1 MELVFCYITSY
12 ANIFNQGFNL
22 GSKYIYDVDRTDGIL
37 RISRKENT
45 KFIENLFE
53 NSSGQVIRN
62 VTALVGENGSGKTSI
77 IRFLKDNITS
87 SDSTYPS
94 NRGPILQDDY
104 NRTLGELDDFA
115 YSFLIFSEND
125 KVFIKTNNTRYI
137 KADFEFTWSTPIE
150 GLTLF
155 STPILD
161 FIKADNANNSVV
173 DVSAN
178 NIYTIDKAEE
188 SNYIKKESDNLN
200 IINNY
205 NVKKRLDFIEKAR
218 TLSYP
223 LPFNLPD
230 KVRVSFHNNEILDNT
245 EVDNLDTIIKDKYNI
260 DASFFNIHNTVNAA
274 WKLKLDELKD
284 SKASSVRSTKD
295 MALYYSEENKL
306 KAEYYL
312 WKSLFELLL
321 RNNIY
326 VKSGKVK
333 DMETNNF
340 YEILVSAINS
350 IEDNKIQ
357 KKPILQLLEA
367 IENLFSTKYS
377 GTNFESGEV
386 SLNIPQID
394 VKDFLVTYNNY
405 INHCTIES
413 FTNAPVQFILFDW
426 SYQLSSGQLAYLD
439 LFARF
444 QFGVDRIDITRNK
457 SPYKEQ
463 KTYPKQIFVLIDEG
477 ELGFHLQWQKDYIYN
492 LLEIFPSLFSFK
504 DENGNIYQPS
514 LQIILTTHS
523 PISLSDLPR
532 YNIVYL
538 KRQSE
543 DGSCRVIHQKS
554 ELPNRSF
561 GANIHDLLKDTFFL
575 QNGFMGK
582 FSQTKINALIKWLT
596 IESSQEYKDRIDY
609 AKSLIDLIDEP
620 ILKIKLRELFAKKM
634 NLNEEIERL
643 QAQREEINKRLE
655 ELNRQQSNDN
665 N

>member
-1 MELVFCYITSY
+1 MELVYCYITSY

-22 GSKYIYDVDRTDGIL
+22 GSKYIYDVDRTEEIL

-53 NSSGQVIRN
+53 NSSGQIINN

-77 IRFLKDNITS
+77 IRFLKNSITS

-94 NRGPILQDDY
+94 NRGLILQDDY
-104 NRTLGELDDFA
+104 DRTIGELDEFA
-115 YSFLIFSEND
+115 HSILIFSEND
-125 KVFIKTNNTRYI
+125 KVFIKTNNTKYI
-137 KADFEFTWSTPIE
+137 QVDFEFTWSTPIE

-155 STPILD
+155 YTPILD
-161 FIKADNANNSVV
+161 FIKDNEVNNSVV

-178 NIYTIDKAEE
+178 NLYTIDKAVEPYY
-188 SNYIKKESDNLN
+188 NKAESDNLN
-200 IINNY
+200 IISNY
-205 NVKKRLDFIEKAR
+205 NVKRRLDFIEKAKVF
-218 TLSYP
+218 SYS

-245 EVDNLDTIIKDKYNI
+245 EVENLDVIIKEKYNI
-260 DASFFNIHNTVNAA
+260 EPHFFNIHNIVNVA

-295 MALYYSEENKL
+295 IALYYNKENKL

-312 WKSLFELLL
+312 WKSLFDLIL

-326 VKSGKVK
+326 VKSGKVI
-333 DMETNNF
+333 DVETNNF
-340 YEILVSAINS
+340 YEILVSAINL
-350 IEDNKIQ
+350 IEDKKIQ

-367 IENLFSTKYS
+367 IENLFTNWFS

-386 SLNIPQID
+386 SLNIPQFEI
-394 VKDFLVTYNNY
+394 KDFLVTYSNY
-405 INHCTIES
+405 INQCTIEG
-413 FTNAPVQFILFDW
+413 FTNAPVQFILFNW
-426 SYQLSSGQLAYLD
+426 SYQLSSGQLAFLD

-444 QFGVDRIDITRNK
+444 QFAVDRIAFTRNQ

-463 KTYPKQIFVLIDEG
+463 KNYPKQIFVLIDEG

-504 DENGNIYQPS
+504 DETGDIYQPL

-596 IESSQEYKDRIDY
+596 IESSQEYIDRIDY
-609 AKSLIDLIDEP
+609 AKSLIDLVDEP

-643 QAQREEINKRLE
+643 QAQREEIDKRLE
-655 ELNRQQSNDN
+655 ELNRQQSNDKN
-665 N
+665 

>member
-22 GSKYIYDVDRTDGIL
+22 GSKYIYDVIRTDEIL
-37 RISRKENT
+37 QISRKENT

-77 IRFLKDNITS
+77 IRFLKDSITS

-104 NRTLGELDDFA
+104 DRTIGELDDFA
-115 YSFLIFSEND
+115 HSLLIFSEND
-125 KVFIKTNNTRYI
+125 KVFIKTNNTKYI
-137 KADFEFTWSTPIE
+137 KADFDFTWSTPIE

-155 STPILD
+155 YTPILD
-161 FIKADNANNSVV
+161 FIKNNESNNSVV

-178 NIYTIDKAEE
+178 NIYTIDKAVEPYYNKE
-188 SNYIKKESDNLN
+188 ESDNLN

-205 NVKKRLDFIEKAR
+205 NVKRRLDFIEKAK

-223 LPFNLPD
+223 LPFILPD

-245 EVDNLDTIIKDKYNI
+245 EVENLDVIIEEKYNI
-260 DASFFNIHNTVNAA
+260 DVSFFNIHNTVNAA
-274 WKLKLDELKD
+274 WKLKLVELKD

-295 MALYYSEENKL
+295 MALFYSEENKL

-312 WKSLFELLL
+312 WKSLFELIL

-326 VKSGKVK
+326 VKPGKVI
-333 DMETNNF
+333 DIETNNF

-357 KKPILQLLEA
+357 KTPILQLLEA
-367 IENLFSTKYS
+367 IENLFTNKFS

-386 SLNIPQID
+386 SLNIPQLEI
-394 VKDFLVTYNNY
+394 KDFLLIYSNY
-405 INHCTIES
+405 INQCTIEG
-413 FTNAPVQFILFDW
+413 FVNAPVQFILFNW

-444 QFGVDRIDITRNK
+444 QFAVDRIAFTRNQP
-457 SPYKEQ
+457 PYKEQ
-463 KTYPKQIFVLIDEG
+463 KNYPKQIFVLIDEG

-492 LLEIFPSLFSFK
+492 LLEILPSLFSFK
-504 DENGNIYQPS
+504 DENGDIYQPS

-582 FSQTKINALIKWLT
+582 FSQTKINTLIQWLT
-596 IESSQEYKDRIDY
+596 KESYIENLDSVEF
-609 AKSLIDLIDEP
+609 AKNLIDIIDEP

-634 NLNEEIERL
+634 NLNEEVERL
-643 QAQREEINKRLE
+643 QAQREEIDKRLE
-655 ELNRQQSNDN
+655 ELKRRQSDDKN
-665 N
+665 